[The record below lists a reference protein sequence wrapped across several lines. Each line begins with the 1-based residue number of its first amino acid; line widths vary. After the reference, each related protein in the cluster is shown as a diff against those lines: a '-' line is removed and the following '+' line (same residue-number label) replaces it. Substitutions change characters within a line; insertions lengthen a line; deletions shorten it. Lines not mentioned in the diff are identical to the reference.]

1 MFQSPG
7 YLWLLLLLPLFLWV
21 GWPSRERKQ
30 FSDYAALFLRSLL
43 IVCLVLGLAE
53 FTLQI
58 PNDRLSV
65 LYLLDVSDSVS
76 KTQQR
81 TALDFIQQ
89 SIKSKPPD
97 DLAGLI
103 AFGENALVE
112 TPLSMDLDV
121 NDISS
126 IPVTSQTD
134 IAEAINLAQ
143 ALFPADTAKR
153 IVLLT
158 DGKSA

>member
-7 YLWLLLLLPLFLWV
+7 YLWLLLLLPLFLWI
-21 GWPSRERKQ
+21 GWPSRGKKQ
-30 FSDYAALFLRSLL
+30 FSEWVALFLRSLL

-53 FTLQI
+53 LTIQI

-76 KTQQR
+76 TTQQR
-81 TALDFIQQ
+81 VALDFIKQ

-103 AFGENALVE
+103 VFGGNALVE
-112 TPLSMDLDV
+112 MPLSVDS
-121 NDISS
+121 NNRFIHK
-126 IPVTSQTD
+126 
-134 IAEAINLAQ
+134 
-143 ALFPADTAKR
+143 LFPRLSWCMQKNAPVSGNLNDSAR
-153 IVLLT
+153 IASPKPV
-158 DGKSA
+158 